1 MLTSALSGPGSREG
15 EAAPDTGAIVTSGT
29 SQSAEQGV
37 SERAMPHSV
46 RPNPLRYAQ
55 SIFLTG
61 GVLPVVLVAAIVGF
75 GLVEPRFLAY
85 DNLFNVARQS
95 TYLIII
101 SIGQMLTLLVRGIDM
116 SVGSTEA
123 LASVTVALV
132 MSSVLADHPDAP
144 WLAVGAGILS
154 GLLVGAAV
162 GAING
167 VGVALFNVNPFI
179 MTVGM
184 LSILSGVALTLSG
197 GMPIYGMPKQFSA
210 VFAYAAPFGIPAPV
224 LFAAGLYLLMFYLL
238 YWTPLGRRI
247 YAIGGNI
254 VASRLAGINTTLHM
268 IITYMLCSTIIA
280 GAGILLTAR
289 IGTGE
294 ATIGASHVLES
305 ITAVVIGGVSFFG
318 GIGRVGNVVLGAFF
332 VTLMGNGM
340 NLLRIESYKQQ
351 IVLGCLLILAVIV
364 DQMRI
369 RMLQQQRAE

>member
-1 MLTSALSGPGSREG
+1 M
-15 EAAPDTGAIVTSGT
+15 TSGT
-29 SQSAEQGV
+29 SQSAEQGA
-37 SERAMPHSV
+37 SQRAMPESM
-46 RPNPLRYAQ
+46 RPNLLRYAQ
-55 SIFLTG
+55 SIFLSG
-61 GVLPVVLVAAIVGF
+61 GVLPVVLIAAIVGF
-75 GLVEPRFLAY
+75 GLAEPRFLAY

-123 LASVTVALV
+123 VASVTVALV
-132 MSSVLADHPDAP
+132 MSSVLTAHPDAP
-144 WLAVGAGILS
+144 WLAIAAGILS

-162 GAING
+162 GAVNG
-167 VGVALFNVNPFI
+167 IGIALFNVNPFI

-184 LSILSGVALTLSG
+184 LSILSGIALTLSG
-197 GMPIYGMPKQFSA
+197 GMPIYGMPKQFGEN
-210 VFAYAAPFGIPAPV
+210 FAYAAPFGIPAPV

-289 IGTGE
+289 VGTGE

-332 VTLMGNGM
+332 VTLMANGM